1 MTSLKESPSS
11 DVIGYFYLSFSV
23 SFSLSVNTPFEV
35 KGHVRFLVAAGGA
48 VILAAGART
57 FPSAPGLPPA
67 DPLPRSAP
75 PRASTGS

>member
-1 MTSLKESPSS
+1 MRNKPLQ
-11 DVIGYFYLSFSV
+11 
-23 SFSLSVNTPFEV
+23 V
-35 KGHVRFLVAAGGA
+35 KRRLRFLVAAGAA

-67 DPLPRSAP
+67 DPLPSSAP